1 MSEDEKN
8 LKKIRERIIGYLI
21 ILFPVILLL
30 TIYFTEYL
38 ISVSNL
44 PDWFKFFF
52 VEITHLQAEI
62 GT

>member
-1 MSEDEKN
+1 MKMKKK

-44 PDWFKFFF
+44 PDWFKFF
-52 VEITHLQAEI
+52 LLK
-62 GT
+62 

>member
-44 PDWFKFFF
+44 PDWFKFF
-52 VEITHLQAEI
+52 LLK
-62 GT
+62 